1 MKVTKMSIA
10 GEAMRRAQQREDL
23 TEVMTQSFVP
33 LNKIPNGVYRLKK
46 AALPAVGKI
55 VVAKQGM
62 YIYIHNQS
70 FEDNERNSSVDEGHP
85 NCFRLGAY
93 MPYNAFLELVEDI
106 DLDKYVLLGPPEAQ
120 ELNTSMFP

>member
-1 MKVTKMSIA
+1 MSIA

-23 TEVMTQSFVP
+23 TEVMTQSFIP

-55 VVAKQGM
+55 VLAREGM

-70 FEDNERNSSVDEGHP
+70 FEDNERNIFAEDGQP
-85 NCFRLGAY
+85 KCFRLGAY
-93 MPYNAFLELVEDI
+93 MQYQAFLELEEDI
-106 DLDKYVLLGPPEAQ
+106 DLEEYVILGPPEAR
-120 ELNTSMFP
+120 EIPTAMFP